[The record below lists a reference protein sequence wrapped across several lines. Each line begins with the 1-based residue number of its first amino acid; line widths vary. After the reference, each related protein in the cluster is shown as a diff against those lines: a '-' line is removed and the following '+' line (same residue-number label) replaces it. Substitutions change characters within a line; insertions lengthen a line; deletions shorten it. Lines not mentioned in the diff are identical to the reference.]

1 MKGDAKSMAVKILL
15 LEDERTIRSFI
26 RINLKR
32 KGFEVIEASSGEEA
46 LQLFEKNRDIS
57 VAVLDVMLP
66 GISGFEVCSAIRRI
80 DTEMGI
86 IMLTAKSQE
95 EDKIEG
101 FDTGADDYV
110 TKPFSPSELI
120 ARINALL
127 RRVGD
132 REEQIDRRLKSGPFV
147 LEMEERRLFKSGVEI
162 EITPTEF
169 SILELFMKSEGKK
182 ISKDHILDAIWGEN
196 YVGDMKIVSVN
207 IRRLRSKI
215 ENEPS
220 QPRYIETI
228 WGYGYRWREE
238 ERA

>member
-1 MKGDAKSMAVKILL
+1 MPVKILL
-15 LEDERTIRSFI
+15 LEDERPIRSFI

-66 GISGFEVCSAIRRI
+66 GISGFEVCSAIRSI
-80 DTEMGI
+80 DGEIGI

-101 FDTGADDYV
+101 FDIGADDYV

-132 REEQIDRRLKSGPFV
+132 REKQVERRLESGPFV
-147 LEMEERRLFKSGVEI
+147 LDMEERRLFKSGMEI

-169 SILELFMKSEGKK
+169 SILELFMKSEGKN

-196 YVGDMKIVSVN
+196 YIGDMKIVSVN

-215 ENEPS
+215 EDEPS
-220 QPRYIETI
+220 QPRHIETL
-228 WGYGYRWREE
+228 WGYGYRWSEE
-238 ERA
+238 EKA

>member
-1 MKGDAKSMAVKILL
+1 MTKAVGRVAEKILI
-15 LEDERTIRSFI
+15 LEDERAIRSFI

-32 KGFEVIEASSGEEA
+32 KGFEVIEASNGEEA
-46 LQLFEKNRDIS
+46 LQQFEENKDIS

-66 GISGFEVCSAIRRI
+66 GISGFEVCKSIRSSDSEI
-80 DTEMGI
+80 GI

-120 ARINALL
+120 ARVNALL
-127 RRVGD
+127 RRVGS
-132 REEQIDRRLKSGPFV
+132 REKKAAGKLESGPFV
-147 LEMEERRLFKSGVEI
+147 LDMGERRLFKAGEEI

-169 SILELFMKSEGKK
+169 NMIELFMKSDGKN
-182 ISKDHILDAIWGEN
+182 ISKDHILDEIWGEN
-196 YVGDMKIVSVN
+196 YIGDMKIVSVN

-215 ENEPS
+215 EDEPS
-220 QPRYIETI
+220 QPRYIETL
-228 WGYGYRWREE
+228 WGYGYRWCEE
-238 ERA
+238 EQA